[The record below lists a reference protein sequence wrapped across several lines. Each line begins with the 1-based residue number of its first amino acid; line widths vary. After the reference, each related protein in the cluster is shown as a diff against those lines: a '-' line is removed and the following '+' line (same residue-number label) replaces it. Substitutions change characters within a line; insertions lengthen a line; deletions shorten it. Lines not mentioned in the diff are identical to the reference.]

1 MLDPSVTLFF
11 PLAASIVVDEV
22 VVVDDPVVVVVV
34 ISVVVVVVVGRVVVD
49 LVVVVVVV
57 VDGLVVVIS
66 DNGVGIC
73 PSGMQ
78 SWPLTSL
85 KDVAH
90 WQTPSCPP
98 FLIKHMCAHLT

>member
-1 MLDPSVTLFF
+1 MLDPSVTLLF
-11 PLAASIVVDEV
+11 PLAASVVVDEA
-22 VVVDDPVVVVVV
+22 VVVDDPVVVVVD
-34 ISVVVVVVVGRVVVD
+34 ISFVVVGRVGVDLVVVVG

-66 DNGVGIC
+66 VNRVRIC

-90 WQTPSCPP
+90 LQTPS
-98 FLIKHMCAHLT
+98 